1 MTERAGVLQ
10 QAVLRRALSS
20 GDGFGLPLRFSAE
33 VVAKYRAIEGAQ
45 VIRTR
50 SVGRVALRGQ
60 WSLDMGI
67 VDDAPGGAEVQ
78 VTLGDLIQRLPERE
92 RDHWIAHLVSEPASE
107 HFLQMKMAPNAC
119 VDDGETGAWT

>member
-1 MTERAGVLQ
+1 ML
-10 QAVLRRALSS
+10 LRRMLTS
-20 GDGFGLPLRFSAE
+20 GDGLLLPLRFSAE

-50 SVGRVALRGQ
+50 TVGRIALRGL

-67 VDDAPGGAEVQ
+67 VDDAPGGPEVQ
-78 VTLGDLIQRLPERE
+78 VTLGDLIHRLPERE

-107 HFLQMKMAPNAC
+107 NFLQMKMASNAC
-119 VDDGETGAWT
+119 IDDGETVAWT